1 MRAEGGADRRT
12 RLQHTGRDG
21 RTLVF
26 VHGFLDDKHVWDD
39 VIRELKTQGVRT
51 VQLDLAGLGERTD
64 ADGPFVLDRFAA
76 DVAAVM
82 DALDTP
88 VVLVGQSMAAPIVE
102 LVAATHSARTLGLAL
117 VTPVPLAGTRL
128 PDEAVEPFRAL
139 GGDPQA
145 QRAVRQQLSSAL
157 AEADLDRL
165 TAVGARVRPE
175 VVRALADCWNTGHPD
190 GRRPSRYQG
199 PVLVI
204 QGADDGFIT
213 EGLVTEGVLRR
224 FGSIESATVD
234 GAGHWVH
241 VERPAAVAALLDV
254 LLATAHPTDNPA
266 QDARP

>member
-1 MRAEGGADRRT
+1 MRAEGSPDRHT
-12 RLQHTGRDG
+12 HLQHPHRDD

-26 VHGFLDDKHVWDD
+26 VHGFLDDRHVWDG
-39 VIRELKTQGVRT
+39 VIRELKTRGVRT
-51 VQLDLAGLGERTD
+51 VRLDLPGMGERTG
-64 ADGPFVLDRFAA
+64 ADGPFTLERFAA
-76 DVAAVM
+76 EVAAVV
-82 DALDTP
+82 DDLDTP

-102 LVAATHSARTLGLAL
+102 LVAAARSARTLGLAL

-139 GGDPQA
+139 GGDPRA
-145 QRAVRQQLSSAL
+145 QRAVRQRLSSAL

-175 VVRALADCWNTGHPD
+175 VVRALVDCWNAGHPD
-190 GRRPSRYQG
+190 GQRPSRYQG

-204 QGADDGFIT
+204 RGADDGFIT
-213 EGLVTEGVLRR
+213 EGLVAEGVLKR
-224 FGSIESATVD
+224 FGSVEAVTVH

-254 LLATAHPTDNPA
+254 LLAAAHPADATA